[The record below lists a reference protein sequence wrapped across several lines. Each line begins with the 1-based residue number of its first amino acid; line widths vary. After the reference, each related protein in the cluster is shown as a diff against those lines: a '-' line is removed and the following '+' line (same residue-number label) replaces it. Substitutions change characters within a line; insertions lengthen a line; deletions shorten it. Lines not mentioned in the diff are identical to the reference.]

1 MDRKVN
7 NKEVLAKVETNK
19 LLTQN
24 QKDVVEN
31 SWTQNEE

>member
-24 QKDVVEN
+24 QKDVVDN